1 MTGGL
6 QIIGMELVNDSE
18 LLIKSIRNNGRIPW
32 DTTHK
37 NIVAAM
43 KKIQINYDIITQLLH
58 NVQKQNLGQYFNNG
72 LSHVYLFYTLVE
84 SVTNYI
90 LSAHN
95 VEIGLPE
102 HITNF
107 LKDVRRCSSQYAYY
121 HISNPDIYFS
131 LNNKM
136 KDNVIFL
143 LSMQLLIDITF
154 IPGITLRDD
163 TNNKINKSKL
173 FSQINK
179 MPLFTEI
186 MFLTDDV
193 REKIKHDVNTWL
205 NKIMNSDKPLIIFS
219 ASDFILLGKE
229 LFQFQA

>member
-1 MTGGL
+1 
-6 QIIGMELVNDSE
+6 MELVNDSE
-18 LLIKSIRNNGRIPW
+18 LLIKSIRNSGRIPW
-32 DTTHK
+32 DTNHK
-37 NIVAAM
+37 NIVTAM
-43 KKIQINYDIITQLLH
+43 KKIQINYDIITQFLH
-58 NVQKQNLGQYFNNG
+58 RVQKQNLGQYFNNG
-72 LSHVYLFYTLVE
+72 ISHVYLFYTLVE
-84 SVTNYI
+84 SVTSYI
-90 LSAHN
+90 LSAYN
-95 VEIGLPE
+95 VEIELPL

-107 LKDVRRCSSQYAYY
+107 LKDVRRCSSQYVYY
-121 HISNPDIYFS
+121 HISNPDIYIS

-154 IPGITLRDD
+154 IPGIIIRDD
-163 TNNKINKSKL
+163 ANNKINQSKL

-179 MPLFTEI
+179 MSLFTELS
-186 MFLTDDV
+186 FLRLDT
-193 REKIKHDVNTWL
+193 REKIRHDVNGWL